1 MEIVSRV
8 SRMSSLATKI
18 AGGECKIGLVPTM
31 GAIHP
36 GHISLIQ
43 TARNMT
49 DVVVVSIFVNRLQ
62 FLSEDEYR
70 SYPRDITR
78 DVDVL
83 RDESVDYV
91 FTPPEDEMY
100 PEGFST
106 YVVVENYGR
115 KLPELQR
122 STYFRGMTTSVA
134 KLLHIVKPSFI
145 FFGQKDGL
153 QGAILQKMMRDLNLD
168 TEVVVR
174 PVVRDASGL
183 AFAAR
188 NYFLTESQKA
198 AASVLYR
205 SMQAAEAAIEAG
217 ETQVKKILKDV
228 TSVIEGEPQARLE
241 YAIVA
246 DPERLEP
253 VSRVQPRT
261 LIAVGAK
268 IGETSLNDSLLV
280 ERVSK

>member
-1 MEIVSRV
+1 
-8 SRMSSLATKI
+8 
-18 AGGECKIGLVPTM
+18 
-31 GAIHP
+31 
-36 GHISLIQ
+36 
-43 TARNMT
+43 
-49 DVVVVSIFVNRLQ
+49 
-62 FLSEDEYR
+62 
-70 SYPRDITR
+70 
-78 DVDVL
+78 
-83 RDESVDYV
+83 
-91 FTPPEDEMY
+91 
-100 PEGFST
+100 
-106 YVVVENYGR
+106 
-115 KLPELQR
+115 
-122 STYFRGMTTSVA
+122 
-134 KLLHIVKPSFI
+134 
-145 FFGQKDGL
+145 
-153 QGAILQKMMRDLNLD
+153 MMRDLNID

-205 SMQAAEAAIEAG
+205 SMKAAEAAIEAG